1 MRQIAA
7 VGFVSFA
14 ALIMP
19 DLRAEVQ
26 PDVSDPAFL
35 EEPTTVLS
43 ERDAQRL
50 SGASGITLQWISW
63 DDRGQVSAH
72 ADARGVWYLSGSQ
85 TGEQGELKVD
95 GIITEI
101 GEGYFTLDGTVS
113 IQNTPDAGR
122 DCRAAKTW
130 HFAITQNR
138 RYYRLREFEWCDRLT
153 DYVDIYF

>member
-1 MRQIAA
+1 MRQFAA
-7 VGFVSFA
+7 VGLVLIA
-14 ALIMP
+14 ALAMP

-26 PDVSDPAFL
+26 PSVSDPAFL
-35 EEPTTVLS
+35 AEPTTILS
-43 ERDAQRL
+43 QRDADRL
-50 SGASGITLQWISW
+50 LDNSGITLQWIGW
-63 DDRGQVSAH
+63 DDRGQASVRP
-72 ADARGVWYLSGSQ
+72 DARGVWYLSGSQ
-85 TGEQGELKVD
+85 RGERGELEVD

-122 DCRAAKTW
+122 DCRAHKKW

-138 RYYRLREFEWCDRLT
+138 RYYRLREFEWCDGLT